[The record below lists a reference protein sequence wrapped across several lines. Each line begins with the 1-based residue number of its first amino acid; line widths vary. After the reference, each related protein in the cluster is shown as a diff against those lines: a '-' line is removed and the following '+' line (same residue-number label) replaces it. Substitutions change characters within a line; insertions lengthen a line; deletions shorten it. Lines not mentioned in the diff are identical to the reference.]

1 MSNAHR
7 MVHSN
12 NKDGR
17 FPTTEWTLV
26 GRLRHEDTTVCRL
39 ALNELCA
46 QYHYPLYCFIR
57 WRAVSHHDA
66 EDVLHDFM
74 AKLLRLN
81 AFQNLEEDKGRL
93 RTFLAR
99 SLDRFLISHHH
110 RESRREAREVPVDDL
125 HLVLEPGLEQRFKT
139 EASPAE
145 LGPDVMFDRRWCA
158 ELLTRVLR
166 LLEAEFEDKGKSA
179 VFRVLRPVLLT
190 GGSLRGHDA
199 AAMAASLEMSQE
211 ALRTTLLRML
221 REYRALLREEVRQTV
236 GSHEDVDAEIQH
248 LMQVVSRA

>member
-1 MSNAHR
+1 MAES
-7 MVHSN
+7 SP
-12 NKDGR
+12 KDDGR
-17 FPTTEWTLV
+17 FPTTAWTLV
-26 GRLRHEDTTVCRL
+26 ERLKNSDTKVSTR
-39 ALNELCA
+39 ALNDLCA
-46 QYHYPLYCFIR
+46 QYHYPLYSFIR
-57 WRAVSHHDA
+57 WRGVSHHDA
-66 EDVLHDFM
+66 EDVLHNFM

-81 AFQNLEEDKGRL
+81 AFQNLDEDKGRL
-93 RTFLAR
+93 RTFLVR

-110 RESRREAREVPVDDL
+110 RENRREAREVLAEDL
-125 HLVLEPGLEQRFKT
+125 CLVLGPELEQRYQA
-139 EASPAE
+139 EASPAS

-166 LLEAEFEDKGKSA
+166 TLEVEFSDKGKAA

-221 REYRALLREEVRQTV
+221 REYRVLLREEVRQTV
-236 GSHEDVDAEIQH
+236 GSNEDVDAELQH
-248 LMQVVSRA
+248 LMQVVSQT

>member
-1 MSNAHR
+1 M
-7 MVHSN
+7 
-12 NKDGR
+12 
-17 FPTTEWTLV
+17 
-26 GRLRHEDTTVCRL
+26 
-39 ALNELCA
+39 
-46 QYHYPLYCFIR
+46 
-57 WRAVSHHDA
+57 SHHDA

-166 LLEAEFEDKGKSA
+166 LLEAVKVMFIPL
-179 VFRVLRPVLLT
+179 F
-190 GGSLRGHDA
+190 
-199 AAMAASLEMSQE
+199 
-211 ALRTTLLRML
+211 
-221 REYRALLREEVRQTV
+221 ALLLAVT
-236 GSHEDVDAEIQH
+236 
-248 LMQVVSRA
+248 SRRSSQANSPPVKVACRPPAPLSENTLGPCGIMSPNQSKKLNELKWSS